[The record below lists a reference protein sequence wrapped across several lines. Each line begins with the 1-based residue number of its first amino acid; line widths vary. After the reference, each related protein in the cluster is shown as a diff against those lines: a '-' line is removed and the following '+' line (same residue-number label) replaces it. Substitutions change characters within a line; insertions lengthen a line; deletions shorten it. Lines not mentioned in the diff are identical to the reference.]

1 MHLTKVER
9 RVIMVLKGWFVMAKL
24 KVPRAVLFGA
34 AVFVSAVTSSATT
47 RELIFQPG
55 PEVGKDSFVWW
66 WYGDTNYGGYTFLT
80 VYGSSEHGHLKRSYV
95 EFVKIK
101 PYVRSGYNCLSATL
115 SLFYYSH
122 NPGPS
127 PWLRVYRAA
136 GPWEENKITWN
147 NRPGFTGTASVYR
160 GPTPKNPRGS
170 T

>member
-1 MHLTKVER
+1 M
-9 RVIMVLKGWFVMAKL
+9 
-24 KVPRAVLFGA
+24 
-34 AVFVSAVTSSATT
+34 
-47 RELIFQPG
+47 
-55 PEVGKDSFVWW
+55 
-66 WYGDTNYGGYTFLT
+66 
-80 VYGSSEHGHLKRSYV
+80 
-95 EFVKIK
+95 KIK

-160 GPTPKNPRGS
+160 GSTPEKPAWVHVDVTEILSGWFSGKYKHYGFVVRLVNENEKYSSFFYSSDNPRDEKPKLHIKYRCTNVEPASLGKIKAIHR
-170 T
+170 